1 MKQAFVAAVAAS
13 VVCFS
18 CSASV
23 FAAADVPPEVRH
35 PDFPHICDS
44 GPMRGCPCTPTEAD
58 PNDICSDVP
67 FDIPFFEG
75 GPQCVPFVLSEPKG
89 SALLTFIVDEHVID
103 YDQPDA
109 PANQA
114 FTVLLELRAPDG
126 RHLLAETYQN
136 LSDPSASPGGLWPAF
151 EGAFEPVE
159 RSGLSAFFVDRRTP
173 TA

>member
-1 MKQAFVAAVAAS
+1 GRKAHRGGAPSQRSELHNGHPSRLRIERSTARVSGDPPTREIHKMKQAFVAAVAAS

-109 PANQA
+109 PENQA
-114 FTVLLELRAPDG
+114 
-126 RHLLAETYQN
+126 
-136 LSDPSASPGGLWPAF
+136 
-151 EGAFEPVE
+151 
-159 RSGLSAFFVDRRTP
+159 
-173 TA
+173 